1 MSKHILPAG
10 TPISSREY
18 FVFGFFGGGGFL
30 FSYMMFTSLVMY
42 YFTDVLGISGTA
54 AGILLLLTRIWD
66 GLNDPI
72 MGNITDRTHSRWGKN
87 RPYIIVGGVF
97 LSIFTVLLF
106 TAPKL
111 ESQAAKI
118 AWAAFT
124 YVGYDMSYTCC
135 LGPMQSIS
143 SRMTTERHG
152 FAKMASAFFCGSS
165 AVSIVAS
172 LSLMP
177 LIEFFSGPEGDLAR
191 GYHNMAIFA
200 AAIVL
205 AFSLICGLGIKER
218 DIQGDYERH
227 KVKTWDSIKA
237 VFSNGSY
244 LAFLV
249 SWAVFLIGYML
260 SANSVMYYCTYN
272 LGSADYYTPLIFADY
287 AMPIIAALTMAKL
300 VQRFD
305 KKRISVVS
313 MLVTA
318 AAYLLRYLTG
328 DGSVFVMVALSCVAG
343 VAIGYV
349 NAFIVPLAL
358 DCSIYS
364 ENRTGLQL
372 QGTFTSVSS
381 LLSKISSGIAG
392 AMLGFIQDASGYVAN
407 APEQTGSALSA
418 LKICTTL
425 SVAIGA
431 FIAVAIFAGFYR
443 LRHEELERMNA
454 ENIARRGITETSG
467 DEA

>member
-1 MSKHILPAG
+1 
-10 TPISSREY
+10 
-18 FVFGFFGGGGFL
+18 
-30 FSYMMFTSLVMY
+30 
-42 YFTDVLGISGTA
+42 
-54 AGILLLLTRIWD
+54 
-66 GLNDPI
+66 
-72 MGNITDRTHSRWGKN
+72 
-87 RPYIIVGGVF
+87 
-97 LSIFTVLLF
+97 
-106 TAPKL
+106 
-111 ESQAAKI
+111 
-118 AWAAFT
+118 
-124 YVGYDMSYTCC
+124 
-135 LGPMQSIS
+135 
-143 SRMTTERHG
+143 
-152 FAKMASAFFCGSS
+152 
-165 AVSIVAS
+165 
-172 LSLMP
+172 
-177 LIEFFSGPEGDLAR
+177 
-191 GYHNMAIFA
+191 
-200 AAIVL
+200 
-205 AFSLICGLGIKER
+205 
-218 DIQGDYERH
+218 
-227 KVKTWDSIKA
+227 
-237 VFSNGSY
+237 
-244 LAFLV
+244 
-249 SWAVFLIGYML
+249 
-260 SANSVMYYCTYN
+260 MYYCTYN

-349 NAFIVPLAL
+349 NVFIIPLAL

-364 ENRTGLQL
+364 ENKTGLQL